1 MESEELP
8 EESPY
13 IPRPPPFGA
22 PEVTAGGGT
31 VAALFIFMFHAK
43 MVRVIPSLHFS
54 IVGQFGELAS
64 LPRGGRRGGRRKGG
78 RGDGR
83 IRKGCG

>member
-1 MESEELP
+1 
-8 EESPY
+8 
-13 IPRPPPFGA
+13 
-22 PEVTAGGGT
+22 

-64 LPRGGRRGGRRKGG
+64 LPRGGRGGGEKEGWKGEGGREMGG
-78 RGDGR
+78 
-83 IRKGCG
+83 